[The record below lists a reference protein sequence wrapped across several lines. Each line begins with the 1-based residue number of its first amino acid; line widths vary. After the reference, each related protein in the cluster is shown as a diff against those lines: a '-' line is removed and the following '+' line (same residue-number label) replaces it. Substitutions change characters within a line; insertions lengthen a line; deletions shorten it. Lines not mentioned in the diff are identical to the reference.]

1 MCSRKPLSRKSVI
14 DLQTMRLLPHSLPSL
29 SNDRYDCRLAK
40 TQEEICRAQHL
51 RFEVFN
57 LELGEGLAS
66 SYLHQRDQDPFDA
79 VCDHMILIDRMSGE
93 VVGTY
98 RMQSGDTAEEAFGYV
113 SEQAFDF
120 SPFERVRSASL
131 ELGRA
136 CLHPDHRHYQALS
149 LLWKGILRYANK
161 RALRYLL
168 GCSSLHGLDIQQG
181 HAIYE
186 ALKKSHLAPE
196 AFQTT
201 PHFET
206 QLPFMDWES
215 VTPRIPK
222 LLRCYLS
229 LGAKICGRPSM
240 DESFGTIDFLTLL
253 DLKDLSLNIQQ
264 RFLGTEIVHG
274 NAIASKLG

>member
-1 MCSRKPLSRKSVI
+1 M
-14 DLQTMRLLPHSLPSL
+14 
-29 SNDRYDCRLAK
+29 
-40 TQEEICRAQHL
+40 
-51 RFEVFN
+51 FN
-57 LELGEGLAS
+57 LELSEGLSS
-66 SYLHQRDQDPFDA
+66 SYLHQRNQDPFDA

-93 VVGTY
+93 VVGTCL
-98 RMQSGDTAEEAFGYV
+98 MQSGDSAEETFGYIL
-113 SEQAFDF
+113 EQAF
-120 SPFERVRSASL
+120 ERIRSASL

-168 GCSSLHGLDIQQG
+168 GCTSVHGLDIQQG

-201 PHFET
+201 PYFEGL
-206 QLPFMDWES
+206 LPFMDWES
-215 VTPRIPK
+215 VTPKIPK

-229 LGAKICGRPSM
+229 LGAKICTRHFM
-240 DESFGTIDFLTLL
+240 DESLRTIDLLTLL
-253 DLKDLSLNIQQ
+253 DLKGLSNNIQQ

-274 NAIASKLG
+274 NSVHSNLG